1 MKPVFVRKKDRLTV
15 QERER
20 EEAKQRQAEREA
32 QMLAEQRRRDT
43 LRMVET
49 AVKLEVQERK
59 TQETN
64 DPDGLLNTVNTDDEN
79 EEVEYEAWKLRE
91 LKRYVPTCFC

>member
-1 MKPVFVRKKDRLTV
+1 
-15 QERER
+15 
-20 EEAKQRQAEREA
+20 
-32 QMLAEQRRRDT
+32 MLAEQRRRDT

-91 LKRYVPTCFC
+91 LKRCGFFLKCLSHILGSIAH